1 MTASIFANA
10 LPAGAYIPA
19 GMTTAAP
26 IPPPPPVV
34 RPVTVSHSVGV
45 CSGYGQYHTAN
56 RAAKCPKPYTTLS
69 MANIV
74 EMMRNPPSVDKA
86 AAQWAIFTDYTGEN
100 ARDAAHLRATDAKY
114 YALWADIDEAA
125 GVAAQEILSIASVA
139 AGGAKTHVYTS
150 RSATEQ
156 NQKARIV
163 APLAEPVD
171 AVTFEIM
178 QQVFNNRLE
187 AAGLVPDRVTE
198 VCNQLCYLP
207 NRGAFYWSGEQG
219 TQALN
224 PKSMAKEV
232 EAIRAA
238 IIAEDEAR
246 AARMAANAARYAEL
260 IAKQGATPIQAAK
273 EAYGDPRDLLIHYGG
288 IVSGDRVISPNS
300 SSGSAGVTFKDGK
313 WFSSHGSDVAAGM
326 GQQSNNGRSCWGD
339 PFDLV
344 CFFEYGN
351 DRTAAVRAMAER
363 FQPTENKQRQINHR
377 REQDEAEALEAFSRA
392 GFGVEPPVVA
402 VDSDEPPVAM
412 NSGAGVDVWS
422 PPGIAGDICRLMT
435 MRARRERPEI
445 YPLAALQLL
454 SLAANGRGSDY
465 TNKLNL
471 ITLSIASTAAGKE
484 TPQDVVKTIS
494 NKLGLSR
501 YIMGDM
507 GSFKDMITN
516 VITGQG
522 TALYIMDEVHSMM
535 DSMKSKNAASY
546 ETKIEAEILKLT
558 TTALY
563 TFRGADKRAW
573 FEVYD
578 KQIAAHEKK
587 LAVVDK
593 DTPEGANDFANLTNA
608 INQCKKHRDY
618 IENGWPDPYTG
629 IMGHSVPERLDK
641 FAGDPENIASG
652 LLGRSLIAR
661 CTEGAERLKQPTTAA
676 ANILQADIVHRLER
690 LVGSSQHID
699 IDDDASDYMAARS
712 DYYEQETV
720 RNDQHMGA
728 IYRRSTEQLYK
739 VATVLAI
746 ETSRIT
752 LEHAKY
758 AAALV
763 ESSNS
768 DIRYILTQAIA
779 AREGAADSVVIG
791 AARLRLLKAAKP
803 LSGVTRGEL
812 KKTVTRS
819 KDWGAMQ
826 DKDLTRDRFEDL
838 LADLVGR
845 GELVEVKTSRYR
857 SLAVT

>member
-1 MTASIFANA
+1 MSSPFNNYQ
-10 LPAGAYIPA
+10 LPAGAYIPK
-19 GMTTAAP
+19 GMSTTP
-26 IPPPPPVV
+26 RMPPPV
-34 RPVTVSHSVGV
+34 RPVADIMLTAALEYAALGWAVFPLAAGTKDPAVIGGNGFKSATVDVE
-45 CSGYGQYHTAN
+45 QI
-56 RAAKCPKPYTTLS
+56 RRWWAKYPN
-69 MANIV
+69 ANIGFV
-74 EMMRNPPSVDKA
+74 PHSAGLAVIDVDVKNGATGTLQLEVLESKHGKLPDTEQQVTPSTGAHLFYSTSQPMPNTKIAPDIDIRCANGYVLLAPSIVDGRTYE
-86 AAQWAIFTDYTGEN
+86 WVDGY
-100 ARDAAHLRATDAKY
+100 DAATGSA
-114 YALWADIDEAA
+114 ADFPPLPQWVID
-125 GVAAQEILSIASVA
+125 VQQERVKE
-139 AGGAKTHVYTS
+139 GAKGGKDDANLEYIEPSDNERDGIMH
-150 RSATEQ
+150 R
-156 NQKARIV
+156 
-163 APLAEPVD
+163 LAE
-171 AVTFEIM
+171 FL
-178 QQVFNNRLE
+178 QR
-187 AAGLVPDRVTE
+187 
-198 VCNQLCYLP
+198 
-207 NRGAFYWSGEQG
+207 
-219 TQALN
+219 N
-224 PKSMAKEV
+224 PKSKQ
-232 EAIRAA
+232 RY
-238 IIAEDEAR
+238 DGAR
-246 AARMAANAARYAEL
+246 DGM
-260 IAKQGATPIQAAK
+260 
-273 EAYGDPRDLLIHYGG
+273 GDT
-288 IVSGDRVISPNS
+288 
-300 SSGSAGVTFKDGK
+300 SGSAMDMSMCVLLKIGGFNYSETRFILEQ
-313 WFSSHGSDVAAGM
+313 WPHGS
-326 GQQSNNGRSCWGD
+326 SNPQRYFGDRYWVRLWQRSAD
-339 PFDLV
+339 PVNNTARITALFD
-344 CFFEYGN
+344 
-351 DRTAAVRAMAER
+351 
-363 FQPTENKQRQINHR
+363 
-377 REQDEAEALEAFSRA
+377 ALNTSN
-392 GFGVEPPVVA
+392 P
-402 VDSDEPPVAM
+402 DSDEPPVVM

-516 VITGQG
+516 IITGQG

-587 LAVVDK
+587 LAAVDK
-593 DTPEGANDFANLTNA
+593 DTPEGANDFANLTHA

-661 CTEGAERLKQPTTAA
+661 CTEGAERLKQPNTAA
-676 ANILQADIVHRLER
+676 ANILQADIVHLLER

-699 IDDDASDYMAARS
+699 VDDDARDYMAARS

-752 LEHAKY
+752 LDHAKY

-791 AARLRLLKAAKP
+791 AARLTLLKAAKP
-803 LSGVTRGEL
+803 QSGVTRGEL
-812 KKTVTRS
+812 KKTVTR
-819 KDWGAMQ
+819 KKEWGAMQ
-826 DKDLTRDRFEDL
+826 DKDLTRDRFEEL

>member
-10 LPAGAYIPA
+10 LPAGAYIPK
-19 GMTTAAP
+19 GMSTAP
-26 IPPPPPVV
+26 RMPPPVV
-34 RPVTVSHSVGV
+34 RPVTVSHSLGV
-45 CSGYGQYHTAN
+45 CSGYGQHHTAN
-56 RAAKCPKPYTTLS
+56 RAAKYPKPYTALS

-100 ARDAAHLRATDAKY
+100 ARDAAHLRATGAKY

-178 QQVFNNRLE
+178 QQVFNDRLE

-219 TQALN
+219 SQALN
-224 PKSMAKEV
+224 PNSMAKEV

-238 IIAEDEAR
+238 MIAEDEAR

-260 IAKQGATPIQAAK
+260 IAKQGATPIQATT
-273 EAYGDPRDLLIHYGG
+273 EAYGDSRDLLIHYGG
-288 IVSGDRVISPNS
+288 IARGNRVISPNS

-313 WFSSHGSDVAAGM
+313 WYSSHGSDVAAGM
-326 GQQSNNGRSCWGD
+326 GQQSNNGRSCFGD

-377 REQDEAEALEAFSRA
+377 REQDEATALAMFKELSRA
-392 GFGVEPPVVA
+392 GGSVAPVA
-402 VDSDEPPVAM
+402 SVDSDEPPVAM
-412 NSGAGVDVWS
+412 NSSAGVDVWS
-422 PPGIAGDICRLMT
+422 PPGIAGDICRLMA

-471 ITLSIASTAAGKE
+471 ITLSIAPTAAGKE

-516 VITGQG
+516 IITGQG

-593 DTPEGANDFANLTNA
+593 DTPEGANDFANLTHA

-661 CTEGAERLKQPTTAA
+661 CAEGAERLKQPNTAA
-676 ANILQADIVHRLER
+676 ANILQGDIVHRLGR

-699 IDDDASDYMAARS
+699 VDDDASDYMAARS

-791 AARLRLLKAAKP
+791 AARLRLLKEAKP
-803 LSGVTRGEL
+803 KLGVTRSML
-812 KKTVTRS
+812 KKIVTRS
-819 KDWGAMQ
+819 KEWGEMQ
-826 DKDLTRDRFEDL
+826 NKDLTRDRFEEL

>member
-1 MTASIFANA
+1 MTASMFANA
-10 LPAGAYIPA
+10 LPAGAYIPP
-19 GMTTAAP
+19 GMKTTAP
-26 IPPPPPVV
+26 IPPPPPV
-34 RPVTVSHSVGV
+34 RPVADIMLTAALEYAALGWAVFPLAAGTKDPAVIGGNGFKSATVDAE
-45 CSGYGQYHTAN
+45 QI
-56 RAAKCPKPYTTLS
+56 RRWWAKYPN
-69 MANIV
+69 ANIGFV
-74 EMMRNPPSVDKA
+74 PHSAGLAVIDVDVKNGATGTLQLEVLESKHGKLPDTEQQVTPSTGAHLFYSTNQPMPNTKIAPDIDIRCANGYVLLAPSVADGRA
-86 AAQWAIFTDYTGEN
+86 YEWVDGY
-100 ARDAAHLRATDAKY
+100 DAATGSA
-114 YALWADIDEAA
+114 ADFPPLPQWVID
-125 GVAAQEILSIASVA
+125 VQQERVKE
-139 AGGAKTHVYTS
+139 GAKGGKDDANLEYIEPSDNERDGIMH
-150 RSATEQ
+150 R
-156 NQKARIV
+156 
-163 APLAEPVD
+163 LAE
-171 AVTFEIM
+171 FL
-178 QQVFNNRLE
+178 QR
-187 AAGLVPDRVTE
+187 
-198 VCNQLCYLP
+198 
-207 NRGAFYWSGEQG
+207 
-219 TQALN
+219 N
-224 PKSMAKEV
+224 PKSKQ
-232 EAIRAA
+232 RY
-238 IIAEDEAR
+238 DGAR
-246 AARMAANAARYAEL
+246 DGM
-260 IAKQGATPIQAAK
+260 
-273 EAYGDPRDLLIHYGG
+273 GDT
-288 IVSGDRVISPNS
+288 
-300 SSGSAGVTFKDGK
+300 SGSAMDMSMCVLLKIGGFNYSETRFILEQ
-313 WFSSHGSDVAAGM
+313 WPHGS
-326 GQQSNNGRSCWGD
+326 SNPQRYFGDRYWVRLWQRSAD
-339 PFDLV
+339 PVNNTARITALFD
-344 CFFEYGN
+344 
-351 DRTAAVRAMAER
+351 
-363 FQPTENKQRQINHR
+363 
-377 REQDEAEALEAFSRA
+377 ALNTSN
-392 GFGVEPPVVA
+392 P
-402 VDSDEPPVAM
+402 DSDEPPVAM

-422 PPGIAGDICRLMT
+422 PPGIAGDICRLMA

-516 VITGQG
+516 IITGQG

-587 LAVVDK
+587 LAAVDK
-593 DTPEGANDFANLTNA
+593 DTPEGANDFANLTHA

-699 IDDDASDYMAARS
+699 VDDDARDYMAARS

-803 LSGVTRGEL
+803 LSGVPRGEL

-819 KDWGAMQ
+819 KEWGEMQ
-826 DKDLTRDRFEDL
+826 NKDLTRDRFEEL

>member
-1 MTASIFANA
+1 MTASMFANA
-10 LPAGAYIPA
+10 LPAGAYIPP
-19 GMTTAAP
+19 GMKTTAP
-26 IPPPPPVV
+26 IPPPPPV
-34 RPVTVSHSVGV
+34 RPVADIMLTAALEYAALGWAVFPLAAGTKDPAVIGGNGFKSATVDAE
-45 CSGYGQYHTAN
+45 QI
-56 RAAKCPKPYTTLS
+56 RRWWAKYPN
-69 MANIV
+69 ANIGFV
-74 EMMRNPPSVDKA
+74 PHSAGLAVIDVDVKNGATGTLQLEVLESKHGKLPDTEQQVTPSTGAHLFYSTNQPMPNTKIAPDIDIRCANGYVLLAPSVADGRA
-86 AAQWAIFTDYTGEN
+86 YEWVDGY
-100 ARDAAHLRATDAKY
+100 DAATGSA
-114 YALWADIDEAA
+114 ADFPPLPQWVID
-125 GVAAQEILSIASVA
+125 VQQERVKE
-139 AGGAKTHVYTS
+139 GAKGGKDDANLEYIEPSDNERDGIMH
-150 RSATEQ
+150 R
-156 NQKARIV
+156 
-163 APLAEPVD
+163 LAE
-171 AVTFEIM
+171 FL
-178 QQVFNNRLE
+178 QR
-187 AAGLVPDRVTE
+187 
-198 VCNQLCYLP
+198 
-207 NRGAFYWSGEQG
+207 
-219 TQALN
+219 N
-224 PKSMAKEV
+224 PKSKQ
-232 EAIRAA
+232 RY
-238 IIAEDEAR
+238 DGAR
-246 AARMAANAARYAEL
+246 DGM
-260 IAKQGATPIQAAK
+260 
-273 EAYGDPRDLLIHYGG
+273 GDT
-288 IVSGDRVISPNS
+288 
-300 SSGSAGVTFKDGK
+300 SGSAMDMSMCVLLKIGGFNYSETRFILEQ
-313 WFSSHGSDVAAGM
+313 WPHGS
-326 GQQSNNGRSCWGD
+326 SNPQRYFGDRYWVRLWQRSAD
-339 PFDLV
+339 PVNNTARITALFD
-344 CFFEYGN
+344 
-351 DRTAAVRAMAER
+351 
-363 FQPTENKQRQINHR
+363 
-377 REQDEAEALEAFSRA
+377 ALNTSN
-392 GFGVEPPVVA
+392 P
-402 VDSDEPPVAM
+402 DSDEPPVAM

-422 PPGIAGDICRLMT
+422 PPGIAGDICRLMA

-516 VITGQG
+516 IITGQG

-587 LAVVDK
+587 LAAVDK
-593 DTPEGANDFANLTNA
+593 DTPEGANDFANLTHA

-661 CTEGAERLKQPTTAA
+661 CAEGAERLKQPDTAA

-699 IDDDASDYMAARS
+699 VDDDARDYMAARS

-803 LSGVTRGEL
+803 LSGVPRGEL

-819 KDWGAMQ
+819 KEWGEMQ
-826 DKDLTRDRFEDL
+826 NKDLTRDRFEEL

>member
-1 MTASIFANA
+1 MSSRINNYQ
-10 LPAGAYIPA
+10 LPTDAYIPP
-19 GMTTAAP
+19 GMKTTAP

-34 RPVTVSHSVGV
+34 RPVADIMLTAALEYAALGWAVFPLAAGTKDPAVIGGNGFKSATVDVE
-45 CSGYGQYHTAN
+45 QI
-56 RAAKCPKPYTTLS
+56 RRWWAKYPN
-69 MANIV
+69 ANIGFV
-74 EMMRNPPSVDKA
+74 PHSAGLAVIDVDVKNGATGTLQLEVLESKHGKLPDTEQQVTPSTGAHLFYSTSQPMPNTKIAPDIDIRCANGYVLLAPSIADGRAYEWVDG
-86 AAQWAIFTDYTGEN
+86 Y
-100 ARDAAHLRATDAKY
+100 DAATGSA
-114 YALWADIDEAA
+114 ADFPPLPQWVID
-125 GVAAQEILSIASVA
+125 VQQERVKE
-139 AGGAKTHVYTS
+139 GAKGGKDDANLEYIEPSDNERDGIMH
-150 RSATEQ
+150 R
-156 NQKARIV
+156 
-163 APLAEPVD
+163 LAE
-171 AVTFEIM
+171 FL
-178 QQVFNNRLE
+178 QR
-187 AAGLVPDRVTE
+187 
-198 VCNQLCYLP
+198 
-207 NRGAFYWSGEQG
+207 
-219 TQALN
+219 N
-224 PKSMAKEV
+224 PKSKQ
-232 EAIRAA
+232 RY
-238 IIAEDEAR
+238 DGAR
-246 AARMAANAARYAEL
+246 DGM
-260 IAKQGATPIQAAK
+260 
-273 EAYGDPRDLLIHYGG
+273 GDT
-288 IVSGDRVISPNS
+288 
-300 SSGSAGVTFKDGK
+300 SGSAMDMSMCVLLKIGGFNYSETRFILEQ
-313 WFSSHGSDVAAGM
+313 WPHGSSKPQRYFGDRYWVRLWQRSADPV
-326 GQQSNNGRSCWGD
+326 NNTARITALFDALNTSD
-339 PFDLV
+339 P
-344 CFFEYGN
+344 
-351 DRTAAVRAMAER
+351 
-363 FQPTENKQRQINHR
+363 
-377 REQDEAEALEAFSRA
+377 
-392 GFGVEPPVVA
+392 
-402 VDSDEPPVAM
+402 DSDEPPVAM
-412 NSGAGVDVWS
+412 NSSAGVDVWS
-422 PPGIAGDICRLMT
+422 PPGIAGDICRLMA

-471 ITLSIASTAAGKE
+471 ITLSIAPTAAGKE

-516 VITGQG
+516 IITGQG

-587 LAVVDK
+587 LAAVDK
-593 DTPEGANDFANLTNA
+593 DTPEGANDFANLTHV

-661 CTEGAERLKQPTTAA
+661 CAEGAERLKQPNTAA
-676 ANILQADIVHRLER
+676 ANILQGDIVHRLER
-690 LVGSSQHID
+690 LVGSSQHVD
-699 IDDDASDYMAARS
+699 VDDDARDYMAARS

-791 AARLRLLKAAKP
+791 AARLRLLKEAKP
-803 LSGVTRGEL
+803 KLGVTRSML

-819 KDWGAMQ
+819 KEWGEMQ
-826 DKDLTRDRFEDL
+826 DKDLTRDRFEEL